1 MRMLQVNNCFVLK
14 DVLLRNDLDNFH
26 NSFHQL
32 LIHLIIHG
40 VLSLMSRLFH
50 IFSLSML
57 SFVSTSS
64 MTVSWMLPVFRFS
77 YPSSTLAHH
86 WLHICAS
93 SNTFIVAFCSTMQ
106 YPAPIDRSPFRSM
119 FHPIDFHTCNR
130 PTIDL
135 LRIFQ
140 TSPTHSQTNSTRL
153 PGSFVSRITLRIL
166 DPFFDLTP

>member
-32 LIHLIIHG
+32 LIHLIIHV

-86 WLHICAS
+86 WLHLRIVKHVHRCLLLHYAVSS
-93 SNTFIVAFCSTMQ
+93 SNR
-106 YPAPIDRSPFRSM
+106 PIAGS
-119 FHPIDFHTCNR
+119 FHVSSNRFHTCNR